1 MSLRLEG
8 KNALITGGAS
18 GIGRA
23 TALRFAEEG
32 AHIYIADRHLGA
44 AEETAA
50 QVRAFGRKAFAHQV
64 DTSVER
70 EVAAMVERCV
80 TELGGVDVLVAA
92 AGISHARYGEEGS
105 PAMGPLSEKPL
116 ADWKK
121 VLSVNLDGVFITDR
135 EVARAMIKAGKGGRI
150 INISS
155 GAAKLPTPG
164 VGEYSVSKAGV
175 WMLTK
180 VLAVELAAY
189 GITANAIGPG
199 FINTPMTA
207 NIQQAEGFM
216 KGLIERV
223 PMRKMGEAV
232 DVANTA
238 LFLASEEGRYY
249 TGSILHPDGGV
260 VMQ

>member
-1 MSLRLEG
+1 MALRLEQ

-23 TALRFAEEG
+23 TSIRFAEEG
-32 AHIYIADRHLGA
+32 ANVAVADRHLGA
-44 AEETAA
+44 AESVAA
-50 QVRAFGRKAFAHQV
+50 DVRKLGRKAIAIQV
-64 DTSVER
+64 DTSDEAQVE
-70 EVAAMVERCV
+70 AMVARTV
-80 TELGGVDVLVAA
+80 SELGSVDILVAA
-92 AGISHARYGEEGS
+92 AGISHARYGEEGPGT
-105 PAMGPLSEKPL
+105 PAPLTAKPL

-121 VLSVNLDGVFITDR
+121 VLSVNLDGVFLCDR
-135 EVARAMIKAGKGGRI
+135 ASANAMIKAGKGGRI
-150 INISS
+150 INIAS

-164 VGEYSVSKAGV
+164 AGEYAVSKAGV
-175 WMLTK
+175 WMLSK
-180 VLAVELAAY
+180 VLAVELAPNK
-189 GITANAIGPG
+189 ITVNAIGPG

-207 NIQQAEGFM
+207 DIQKAQGFM
-216 KGLIERV
+216 DRLFRRV
-223 PMRKMGEAV
+223 PLGQMGEPV

>member
-1 MSLRLEG
+1 MSLRLEA
-8 KNALITGGAS
+8 KNAIITGGAS

-23 TALRFAEEG
+23 TAIRFAEEG
-32 AHIYIADRHLGA
+32 ANVFVADRHLDA
-44 AEETAA
+44 AEETAGM
-50 QVRAFGRKAFAHQV
+50 VRKLGRKAMAFQV
-64 DTSVER
+64 DTSNEAQ
-70 EVAAMVERCV
+70 VAAMVTRCV
-80 TELGGVDVLVAA
+80 GELGGVNILVAA
-92 AGISHARYGEEGS
+92 AGISHARYGEEGT
-105 PAMGPLSEKPL
+105 PAFGPLAEKPL

-135 EVARAMIKAGKGGRI
+135 EVSRAMIAAGKGGRI
-150 INISS
+150 INIAS

-180 VLAVELAAY
+180 VLAVELAQY

-199 FINTPMTA
+199 FIATPMTA
-207 NIQQAEGFM
+207 GLTNAEGFM
-216 KGLIERV
+216 KSVLERV
-223 PMRKMGEAV
+223 PLKHVGEAV

>member
-1 MSLRLEG
+1 MSLRLEA
-8 KNALITGGAS
+8 KNAIITGGAS

-23 TALRFAEEG
+23 TAIRFAEEG
-32 AHIYIADRHLGA
+32 ANVFVADRHLAA
-44 AEETAA
+44 AEETAGL
-50 QVRAFGRKAFAHQV
+50 VRALGRKAIAFQV
-64 DTSVER
+64 DTSNEVQ
-70 EVAAMVERCV
+70 VAAMVTRCV
-80 TELGGVDVLVAA
+80 AEMGGVDILVAA
-92 AGISHARYGEEGS
+92 AGISHARYGEEGT
-105 PAMGPLSEKPL
+105 PAMGPLAEKPL

-135 EVARAMIKAGKGGRI
+135 EVARAMIAAGNGGRI
-150 INISS
+150 INIAS

-164 VGEYSVSKAGV
+164 VGEYAVSKAGV

-180 VLAVELAAY
+180 VLAIELANY

-207 NIQQAEGFM
+207 NLKSAEGFM
-216 KGLIERV
+216 KRLIDRV
-223 PMRKMGEAV
+223 PLKRVGEAV

>member
-1 MSLRLEG
+1 MSGRLEG

-23 TALRFAEEG
+23 CAVRFAEEG
-32 AHIYIADRHLGA
+32 ANVFVADRHLSA

-50 QVRAFGRKAFAHQV
+50 AVRKLGRKSAAVQV
-64 DTSVER
+64 DTSSESD
-70 EVAAMVERCV
+70 VAAMVERCV
-80 TELGGVDVLVAA
+80 KEIGGVDVLVAA
-92 AGISHARYGEEGS
+92 AGISHARYGEEGM
-105 PAMGPLSEKPL
+105 PAMGPLAEKPL

-121 VLSVNLDGVFITDR
+121 VLSVNLDGVFLTDR
-135 EVARAMIKAGKGGRI
+135 EVARAMIRAGKGGRI
-150 INISS
+150 INIAS

-180 VLAVELAAY
+180 VLAVELAPH

-216 KGLIERV
+216 KTLLERV
-223 PMRKMGEAV
+223 PLKRIGEPI

-249 TGSILHPDGGV
+249 TGSILHPDGGI

>member
-1 MSLRLEG
+1 L
-8 KNALITGGAS
+8 A
-18 GIGRA
+18 
-23 TALRFAEEG
+23 
-32 AHIYIADRHLGA
+32 A
-44 AEETAA
+44 AEETASK
-50 QVRAFGRKAFAHQV
+50 VRALGRKAVACQV
-64 DTSVER
+64 DTSVEKD
-70 EVAAMVERCV
+70 VAAMVDRCV
-80 TELGGVDVLVAA
+80 KELGSVDILVAA
-92 AGISHARYGEEGS
+92 AGISHARYGEEGT

-135 EVARAMIKAGKGGRI
+135 EVSRAMIKAGKGGRI

-180 VLAVELAAY
+180 VLAVELAPHN
-189 GITANAIGPG
+189 ITANAIGPG

-216 KGLIERV
+216 KAILDRV
-223 PMRKMGEAV
+223 PLKHIGDPV

>member
-1 MSLRLEG
+1 MGLRLEG

-23 TALRFAEEG
+23 TAIRFAEEG
-32 AHIYIADRHLGA
+32 ANVLVADRHLAA
-44 AEETAA
+44 AEETAVK
-50 QVRAFGRKAFAHQV
+50 VRALGRKAIAFQV
-64 DTSVER
+64 DTSAEA
-70 EVAAMVERCV
+70 EVAAMVDRCV
-80 TELGGVDVLVAA
+80 KELGSVDILVAA
-92 AGISHARYGEEGS
+92 AGISHARYGEEGT
-105 PAMGPLSEKPL
+105 PAMGPLAEKPL

-180 VLAVELAAY
+180 VLAVELAPH

-207 NIQQAEGFM
+207 DIQQAEGFM
-216 KGLIERV
+216 KVLLERV
-223 PMRKMGEAV
+223 PMKKMGDPV